1 MASSLNIVELIENNP
16 ITRLSSTYQDKLL
29 NKIKSSFTD
38 NEQQLFVASFY
49 CYLNYNSKTDFVI
62 DLDDVWKWL
71 GFSQKY
77 NAKHMLEK
85 HFIIDTEYK
94 IFAPEPS
101 GAKKDARGGHNKE
114 TIMLTIRTFKL
125 FCLKAGTKK
134 AEQIHEYY
142 IKLEETLQDVVNEE
156 SNELKLQLERKT
168 TELNNHIIISMNEK
182 ELIREKTL
190 IEQFHNNTQC
200 VYYGII
206 DNLSTNN
213 EKLVKFGNSNNL
225 KQRVKQHKD
234 TYLNFRLVN
243 AFKVENKLQIENA
256 IKEHSFFSQKQRT
269 ITLRDKKYVELLNI
283 EDVSFS
289 DIDNVIKDIITR
301 IEYSPDN
308 YIKLL
313 TENKLLKAKLLQEKL
328 LHDKLLQEKLL
339 HDTLLKDKL
348 LKDKLKN
355 INITNDLTL
364 LRSENNRIKME
375 NLTLIKKYNDLKH
388 KTKDD
393 GDNDII
399 TYDDLSSDS
408 QPQYVST
415 QEVANYGN
423 VITTLKKN
431 IKNKQG
437 VYHINGVDYKILE
450 GTRQEVWDGIAYQT
464 AGVLHK
470 RDLIINKSGKI
481 VSKKKYIQETINNKF
496 LKSGIIKPKCKPD
509 TEVTPSI

>member
-49 CYLNYNSKTDFVI
+49 CYLNYNSKTEFVI

-71 GFSQKY
+71 EFSTKQK
-77 NAKHMLEK
+77 AKMLLETQ
-85 HFIIDTEYK
+85 FTIDVDYK
-94 IFAPEPS
+94 LLTNLQVKQ
-101 GAKKDARGGHNKE
+101 KKDARGGHNKE

-190 IEQFHNNTQC
+190 IEQFHNNSQC

-283 EDVSFS
+283 EGVNFS

-313 TENKLLKAKLLQEKL
+313 AENKLLKEKIENIHKLNL
-328 LHDKLLQEKLL
+328 
-339 HDTLLKDKL
+339 
-348 LKDKLKN
+348 
-355 INITNDLTL
+355 TNDLNL

-375 NLTLIKKYNDLKH
+375 NLALIKKYNALKH

-399 TYDDLSSDS
+399 TYDDLSSES
-408 QPQYVST
+408 QPQHVSK

-437 VYHINGVDYKILE
+437 VYHINGVDYKLLE

-464 AGVLHK
+464 SGVLHK
-470 RDLIINKSGKI
+470 HDLIINKSGKI
-481 VSKKKYIQETINNKF
+481 VSKKKCIQETINNKF
-496 LKSGIIKPKCKPD
+496 LKCGIIKLKNKPVQD
-509 TEVTPSI
+509 VIPSL

>member
-1 MASSLNIVELIENNP
+1 MATSLNIVELIENNP
-16 ITRLSSTYQDKLL
+16 ITKLSSTYHHKLL

-49 CYLNYNSKTDFVI
+49 CYLKYDQRRDFVI
-62 DLDDVWKWL
+62 DLDNVWKWL

-77 NAKHMLEK
+77 NAKYMLEK
-85 HFIIDTEYK
+85 QFTIDVDYK

-125 FCLKAGTKK
+125 FCLKASTKK

-142 IKLEETLQDVVNEE
+142 IKLEEILQEIINEE

-168 TELNNHIIISMNEK
+168 TELNNHIMVSDNEK

-190 IEQFHNNTQC
+190 LEQFHNNTQC

-213 EKLVKFGNSNNL
+213 EKLIKFGNSNNL

-256 IKEHSFFSQKQRT
+256 IKEHTFFIQKQRT
-269 ITLRDKKYVELLNI
+269 IVVRDKKYIELLNI
-283 EDVSFS
+283 EDVAFS
-289 DIDNVIKDIITR
+289 EIDHVIKDIITS
-301 IEYSPDN
+301 IEYSSEN

-313 TENKLLKAKLLQEKL
+313 SENKLLKAKLENIHKL
-328 LHDKLLQEKLL
+328 NL
-339 HDTLLKDKL
+339 
-348 LKDKLKN
+348 
-355 INITNDLTL
+355 TNDLIL
-364 LRSENNRIKME
+364 LKHENDRIKKE
-375 NLTLIKKYNDLKH
+375 NLTLIKKYNALKNR
-388 KTKDD
+388 TKDD
-393 GDNDII
+393 GDNDLI
-399 TYDDLSSDS
+399 TYDDFSS
-408 QPQYVST
+408 QPQHVSK
-415 QEVANYGN
+415 QEVENYGN
-423 VITTLKKN
+423 VVNVLKKN
-431 IKNKQG
+431 VKNKQG
-437 VYHINGVDYKILE
+437 VYHINGVDYTLLE

-464 AGVLHK
+464 SGVLHK
-470 RDLIINKSGKI
+470 HDLIINKLGKI
-481 VSKKKYIQETINNKF
+481 VSKKKCIQETIDNKF
-496 LKSGIIKPKCKPD
+496 VKCGIIKPKNNP
-509 TEVTPSI
+509 ELNG